1 MDNNNQPIQS
11 SSSKKSFIKYYR
23 LLSLKKG
30 KMHFYFVSTAV
41 SAFYILDK
49 MMLTL
54 VLLLLEKFIKRNSQ
68 MIWEQ
73 SALVRYN
80 LF

>member
-1 MDNNNQPIQS
+1 
-11 SSSKKSFIKYYR
+11 
-23 LLSLKKG
+23 
-30 KMHFYFVSTAV
+30 MHFYFVSTAV